1 MKIFKMKTETLFVRV
16 QSFQSQYTLTSP
28 RPDHCKIPIGD
39 GTEYDFILGAMQR
52 YHALQSSSSFS
63 IFLLD
68 KINDGGCYHSD
79 GC

>member
-39 GTEYDFILGAMQR
+39 GTEYDFILGAV
-52 YHALQSSSSFS
+52 
-63 IFLLD
+63 
-68 KINDGGCYHSD
+68 
-79 GC
+79 